1 MNDAVEDMAGRAYSP
16 RTMSRTFSVC
26 ALVCGSLLLS
36 GHALAQMY
44 PGEGISV
51 NPAYGGAPAMY
62 PGAHGPYSG
71 TIHLHLPVHHAV
83 VHHKKPAADVATATP
98 AAPASSNVF
107 PALPPDTQTTAP
119 APADATPAPVP
130 HKSKHAKA
138 EAAAQP
144 APVQPPPAETGL
156 DNAIPLA
163 LDPTE
168 PIPVAKPAPHRQHA
182 QASAPQTQMASI
194 NPASRTA
201 PAQDKADAG
210 LSKRSEILFAH
221 GETDPP
227 AATINKM
234 HVLAGDLN
242 TLLGAGAQRVLLDA
256 YGGQPGDKSSDAR
269 RISLKRALVVRQLLI
284 ENGVPSGSIDVR
296 AMGGTDDSGAPDRV
310 DVFVK
315 A

>member
-1 MNDAVEDMAGRAYSP
+1 MNDAVEDAARRDYSAGA
-16 RTMSRTFSVC
+16 MSRAFCLC
-26 ALVCGSLLLS
+26 AFVCGSLLLS
-36 GHALAQMY
+36 GPALAQMY

-51 NPAYGGAPAMY
+51 NPAYGGGPPIY
-62 PGAHGPYSG
+62 PGAKGPYPG
-71 TIHLHLPVHHAV
+71 VIRLHMPVHHHV
-83 VHHKKPAADVATATP
+83 VHHKAPSVAATTPDTAQP
-98 AAPASSNVF
+98 F

-119 APADATPAPVP
+119 ADMPLAPAP
-130 HKSKHAKA
+130 HKTKHAKA
-138 EAAAQP
+138 EAAAATQP
-144 APVQPPPAETGL
+144 APPPDAAPIDTGQDSDL
-156 DNAIPLA
+156 PLA

-168 PIPVAKPAPHRQHA
+168 QRPITKPSPHRQHA

-194 NPASRTA
+194 NPASTA
-201 PAQDKADAG
+201 APSSTKNKIDAN
-210 LSKRSEILFAH
+210 LSKRGEILFAH

-227 AATINKM
+227 AATINRM

-269 RISLKRALVVRQLLI
+269 RISLKRALVIRQLLI

-296 AMGGTDDSGAPDRV
+296 AMGGVDDNGAPDRV
-310 DVFVK
+310 DVFVR